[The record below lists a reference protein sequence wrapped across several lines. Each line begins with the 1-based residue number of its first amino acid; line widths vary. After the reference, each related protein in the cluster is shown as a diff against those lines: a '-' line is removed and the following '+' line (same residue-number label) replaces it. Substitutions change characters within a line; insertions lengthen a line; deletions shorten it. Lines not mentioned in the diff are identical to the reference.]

1 VECSTHEEGIY
12 GSNESEELNDPLA
25 LHHCEVDVS
34 DKSVLVGEIDDIEG
48 ELSKMFANENEETE
62 STSQV
67 ANKSTLKKNREI
79 SKRENIRELLIRL
92 FGSPLD
98 DVEISPRTSSNSA
111 ISKPK
116 KCERNTLPV
125 SIDIPTEEFFQ
136 VCRKRKS
143 EGDKSGSSPVKV
155 PKIKFSFAIEQVI
168 NVEYFVNSNLVIPPV
183 FSDSAL
189 VKQVNELETV
199 KVNDTVEVCRSETV
213 KPVKSLK
220 EEEEIKSTEETAAAA
235 AFIDLTDDVPEPC
248 LPELVEIK
256 CDHLEKESVEPS
268 SIEKDQTAA
277 MPLPQGP
284 AAPQGTAILLVGS
297 VAQNASVS
305 KQTACS
311 QRPPPQQQRTIE
323 RPQQQNAAV
332 TNVAVMTRRWLE
344 GRSTTPPPNVTIA
357 SPVQPVQ
364 SQVTRSCAQRPVTM
378 YNSLQ
383 SRTAPFQTSVQ
394 QVQQPTQR
402 QVVGGQLPAQVQVVI
417 QAMHQQ
423 HGPRAQT
430 QHQQSAQSHTQHQQG
445 AQSHTKHQQS
455 SQYQQAARSQYQLSA
470 QPQYPPQL
478 YRLLRSQPAQE
489 YHLVSYTECGNRIYP
504 HVYKFSNWREY
515 ARTFCQQMRN
525 LFTPTDY
532 QQEHARFGIYMNNV
546 TLTFG
551 KNLIRELSTIEV
563 QGVHMNDVL
572 RVVSTKLDN
581 NSPSRMY
588 RTCANI
594 YLMIRSCELL
604 CTTPFTKK
612 FFNAIKMAMERME
625 ARSQEVVLFTTE
637 QFKQLEAQIRQYRLI
652 ENWRIAQVA
661 RIQQANRPP
670 PHYSSSQRKRTQDQR
685 ESYGGN
691 VPEVATQQLPIIL
704 QGWPRQDEQS
714 RPDPEPTQP
723 NFRVEVQ
730 QSVAPRQAEC
740 EISTTQPTTVE
751 ERRTTSVIIATPP
764 PASTVKPESNRVTP
778 ATSIDGEIIDLT
790 WIDDGDEEAML
801 EEIIECKQFPL
812 KAEGFDET
820 SPEES
825 PVREVTCAGVVS
837 LFNSSV
843 LGRLACR

>member
-143 EGDKSGSSPVKV
+143 EGDKSGSSPAKV

-183 FSDSAL
+183 FSDTAL

-256 CDHLEKESVEPS
+256 CDHLEEESVEPS

-417 QAMHQQ
+417 QAM
-423 HGPRAQT
+423 QT
-430 QHQQSAQSHTQHQQG
+430 TRHSGSNSA
-445 AQSHTKHQQS
+445 
-455 SQYQQAARSQYQLSA
+455 
-470 QPQYPPQL
+470 
-478 YRLLRSQPAQE
+478 
-489 YHLVSYTECGNRIYP
+489 
-504 HVYKFSNWREY
+504 
-515 ARTFCQQMRN
+515 
-525 LFTPTDY
+525 
-532 QQEHARFGIYMNNV
+532 
-546 TLTFG
+546 
-551 KNLIRELSTIEV
+551 
-563 QGVHMNDVL
+563 
-572 RVVSTKLDN
+572 STK
-581 NSPSRMY
+581 
-588 RTCANI
+588 C
-594 YLMIRSCELL
+594 
-604 CTTPFTKK
+604 
-612 FFNAIKMAMERME
+612 
-625 ARSQEVVLFTTE
+625 
-637 QFKQLEAQIRQYRLI
+637 
-652 ENWRIAQVA
+652 
-661 RIQQANRPP
+661 
-670 PHYSSSQRKRTQDQR
+670 
-685 ESYGGN
+685 
-691 VPEVATQQLPIIL
+691 
-704 QGWPRQDEQS
+704 
-714 RPDPEPTQP
+714 
-723 NFRVEVQ
+723 
-730 QSVAPRQAEC
+730 SV
-740 EISTTQPTTVE
+740 SH
-751 ERRTTSVIIATPP
+751 S
-764 PASTVKPESNRVTP
+764 ASTKCPVSHSASTKCSVSHSASTRC
-778 ATSIDGEIIDLT
+778 SI
-790 WIDDGDEEAML
+790 
-801 EEIIECKQFPL
+801 
-812 KAEGFDET
+812 
-820 SPEES
+820 SY
-825 PVREVTCAGVVS
+825 
-837 LFNSSV
+837 
-843 LGRLACR
+843 